1 MDGANIEIRE
11 AVGGDDNI
19 FIFGLKSDE
28 VDDLWRRGYSSMQY
42 YNANDRLRGAVDR
55 LNGDFAGN
63 NFKSMVNYFLYSHGV
78 ADPYMCL
85 ADYDSYMNVY
95 GRMMDTY
102 RDKYS
107 WLKKSLINIASAGFF
122 SSDRSIREYAKNI
135 WHIEP
140 VK

>member
-1 MDGANIEIRE
+1 M
-11 AVGGDDNI
+11 
-19 FIFGLKSDE
+19 
-28 VDDLWRRGYSSMQY
+28 
-42 YNANDRLRGAVDR
+42 RL
-55 LNGDFAGN
+55 
-63 NFKSMVNYFLYSHGV
+63 VNYFLYSHGV

-95 GRMMDTY
+95 GRMIETY
-102 RDKYS
+102 RDEYS